1 MKMFIYFYTF
11 CQICSLLNNIKC
23 KPKWSNFVGELKRL
37 DVFVCE
43 ATHILARKNN
53 GATFG
58 FVLFSFS
65 DKMEKQSMMCAL
77 AFQHIKQGEEQKI
90 VSIKRL
96 IVSRY
101 LIACCL

>member
-1 MKMFIYFYTF
+1 M
-11 CQICSLLNNIKC
+11 
-23 KPKWSNFVGELKRL
+23 KRL

-43 ATHILARKNN
+43 ATHILATKNN

-96 IVSRY
+96 IVSSEKEVSKS
-101 LIACCL
+101 LLLVKLFFINISNNDKKMKKKFET